1 MMSLSSKKPY
11 EGLLKV
17 PEFPQ
22 TLIQQIKA
30 EMLQCD
36 YYNRGHLDKV
46 DKWDYRKTTIY
57 SRKVSL
63 QS

>member
-1 MMSLSSKKPY
+1 MMSLSSKEPY

-57 SRKVSL
+57 S
-63 QS
+63 